1 MPNHSSPE
9 FALAANGGFVQLAP
23 LPIIAKRDPQVNDF
37 AQLGQVWVN
46 QVSNT
51 VFILVGNTG
60 GVASWVSSSQLLT
73 SLTLN
78 PGNLVVTAG
87 NITATAGNLSIG
99 GTSLLAGTVTINPG
113 NLVVTAGNI
122 TASAGNLS
130 IAGTSLFTGV
140 VTVNNNVI
148 VTPLAG
154 VNGLSVTTLTTGI
167 PATFASSAANIAA
180 LVLTTGGIRVTP
192 VSNVAGASPQVINAR
207 FGQAIFTDVIANGAY
222 GTLTITNSTAALTS
236 VILANASCTT
246 VNSALQIVEITPAG
260 GSFAV
265 RIFNAGAAS
274 TAADILVNFWVMS

>member
-9 FALAANGGFVQLAP
+9 FAVAASGGFIQLAP
-23 LPIIAKRDPQVNDF
+23 LPIIAKRDPQTNDF
-37 AQLGQVWVN
+37 AQLGQLWVN
-46 QVSNT
+46 QITAT
-51 VFILVGNTG
+51 VFILVHNTG
-60 GVASWVSSSQLLT
+60 GLATWVASSQLLT

-99 GTSLLAGTVTINPG
+99 GISTLTGAVGLGSSLAVT
-113 NLVVTAGNI
+113 
-122 TASAGNLS
+122 
-130 IAGTSLFTGV
+130 GTSLFTGA

-154 VNGLSVTTLTTGI
+154 VNGLTVTTLTTGI

-180 LVLTTGGIRVTP
+180 LVLTTGGMRVTP

-222 GTLTITNSTAALTS
+222 GTLTVTNSTAALGS
-236 VILANASCTT
+236 VILANASCIT
-246 VNSALQIVEITPAG
+246 VNSAVHIVEITPAG
-260 GSFAV
+260 GSFSV
-265 RIFNAGAAS
+265 RIFNAGSAS
-274 TAADILVNFWVMS
+274 TAANILVNFWVMS